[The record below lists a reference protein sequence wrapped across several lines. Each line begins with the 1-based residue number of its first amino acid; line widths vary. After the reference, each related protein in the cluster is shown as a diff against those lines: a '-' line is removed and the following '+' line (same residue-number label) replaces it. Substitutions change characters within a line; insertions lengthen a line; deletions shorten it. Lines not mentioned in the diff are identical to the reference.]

1 MTARSG
7 MLCRM
12 TASAVKNGGEASFLR
27 KKNNYGMFS
36 TSEII
41 QVRSA
46 PHPQGQPGFNNPR
59 FTSGGRAGESE
70 NCPAESV

>member
-1 MTARSG
+1 MTTPAG

-12 TASAVKNGGEASFLR
+12 TASAVKYGAEASFLR

-36 TSEII
+36 TSDKI

-46 PHPQGQPGFNNPR
+46 PHPQGA
-59 FTSGGRAGESE
+59 AGL
-70 NCPAESV
+70 